1 MNNLWTDLLD
11 QIQTYYAV
19 LVALLPKLA
28 LAVLV
33 ILLTLSLA
41 GWAKR
46 FTQRRLSQRMDDPL
60 LANFLA
66 RLIKIG
72 LSLIGFLIVLSLVGL
87 GEAAASVL
95 AGAGISAFIIGFA
108 FKDIGENFLAG
119 ILMAFK
125 RPFRIGDVI
134 QSGDIEGKIIGL
146 SLRDTQVKT
155 FDGKDVYLPNGML
168 LKNPLINSTIDGF
181 LRNEFDLGI
190 DYDSDLNKAIEIIY
204 DSLRE
209 VDGLLWDEN
218 KSPNVAV
225 KDLGASTLNLTV
237 YFWIN
242 TFDSKVSGLKVKTEA
257 IRNVLAQLK
266 AAGFYLPAD
275 IVELKNYNRESLAS
289 KAIS

>member
-1 MNNLWTDLLD
+1 MNNLWTDLID

-33 ILLTLSLA
+33 ILFTLSLA

-46 FTQRRLSQRMDDPL
+46 FTRRRLSQRMDDPL

-66 RLIKIG
+66 RLIKIS

-87 GEAAASVL
+87 GAAAASVL

-134 QSGDIEGKIIGL
+134 QSGDIQGKIIGL

-190 DYDSDLNKAIEIIY
+190 DYDSDLNKAIEVIY

-225 KDLGASTLNLTV
+225 KNLGASTVNITV

-242 TFDSKVSGLKVKTEA
+242 TFDSNVSGLKVKTEA
-257 IRNVLAQLK
+257 IRNVLTQLK

-275 IVELKNYNRESLAS
+275 IVELKNYNRESIAS